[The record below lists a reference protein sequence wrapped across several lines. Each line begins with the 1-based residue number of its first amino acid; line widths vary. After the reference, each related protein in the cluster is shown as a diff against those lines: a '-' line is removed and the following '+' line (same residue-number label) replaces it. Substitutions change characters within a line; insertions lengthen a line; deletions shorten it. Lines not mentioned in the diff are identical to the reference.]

1 MRKIAAILMVIMMI
15 TVMVGCGGGEAETV
29 KIAVAGPQTG
39 DYAEYGKGFRQAVE
53 LMAKQWNENGG
64 VLGKQIEV
72 VAFDDKNDPKEA
84 AIIAEKIASDEN
96 IMAVVG
102 HFASGVCMAASPT
115 YQGAGIVEISPSASH
130 PDYTSE
136 GDYIFRNNTV
146 ISVEAGV
153 SVEMAVENLS
163 GKNIGLAILNN
174 DWGKATQ
181 KAVNEHI
188 GNVNGASVV
197 SEVVFNDTE
206 TDFNTLVTTMMNDD
220 VDTVI
225 VIGMY
230 RPFAGIANAA
240 NSAGADF
247 NFVGFSNAYDQELI
261 NLGKANVENV
271 HFPTIFFHQSP
282 DPAVADFVEAYNAEY
297 GSAPSSLTAQAFD
310 SMGIILTAIENA
322 GELDRALIR
331 DEVANLEYPGV
342 TGNTMFNE
350 IGDAQKT
357 FNKVK
362 IENGKFVLAE

>member
-1 MRKIAAILMVIMMI
+1 MRKIAAVLMVIMMI

-29 KIAVAGPQTG
+29 KIAVVGPQTG
-39 DYAEYGKGFRQAVE
+39 DYAEYGKGFKQAVE
-53 LMAKQWNENGG
+53 LMAKQWNDKGG
-64 VLGKQIEV
+64 VLEKQVEV

-84 AIIAEKIASDEN
+84 AIIAEKIASDESYV
-96 IMAVVG
+96 AVVG

-115 YQGAGIVEISPSASH
+115 YQSAGIVEISPSASH

-146 ISVEAGV
+146 ISIEAGV
-153 SVEMAVENLS
+153 SVEMAVENLD
-163 GKNIGLAILNN
+163 GKNIGLAVLNN

-181 KAVNEHI
+181 KAVNDHI
-188 GNVNGASVV
+188 SKYNSATVV

-206 TDFNTLVTTMMNDD
+206 TDFNTLVTSMVNDN

-261 NLGKANVENV
+261 NLGQANVENV

-282 DPAVADFVEAYNAEY
+282 NPAVANFVDAYTEAY

-310 SMGIILTAIENA
+310 SMGIILKAIENA
-322 GELDRALIR
+322 GEVDRALIR
-331 DEVANLEYPGV
+331 DAVASIEYPGV
-342 TGNTMFNE
+342 TGNTMFDE

-362 IENGKFVLAE
+362 IENGKFVLAD